1 MKTKKQTVI
10 REYLQALNKVLV
22 CKRTVKKAVLDEIK
36 VQIGEVE
43 QRVPVLTQE
52 ILYKEI
58 GLPEEVARGFESRE
72 DIDVI
77 RAKAKKYERNR
88 ITCCLVAFAAA
99 VVILFATV
107 LIISQDDYYSDTH
120 VNSSIGEITS

>member
-22 CKRTVKKAVLDEIK
+22 CKRAVKKAILDEIK
-36 VQIGEVE
+36 MQIGEVE
-43 QRVPVLTQE
+43 QRFPTLTQE
-52 ILYKEI
+52 DLYREI

-72 DIDVI
+72 DMEGI

-88 ITCCLVAFAAA
+88 LLCGVIAIMAAVSIVFAA
-99 VVILFATV
+99 V
-107 LIISQDDYYSDTH
+107 LITSQDDYYSDTH
-120 VNSSIGEITS
+120 VNTSIEEFTS

>member
-22 CKRTVKKAVLDEIK
+22 CKRAVKKAILDEIK
-36 VQIGEVE
+36 MQIGEVE
-43 QRVPVLTQE
+43 QRFPTLTQE
-52 ILYKEI
+52 DLYREI

-72 DIDVI
+72 DMEGI

-88 ITCCLVAFAAA
+88 LLCGVIAIMAAVSIVFAA
-99 VVILFATV
+99 V
-107 LIISQDDYYSDTH
+107 LITSQDDYYSDTH
-120 VNSSIGEITS
+120 VNTSIEEFTD